1 MREKR
6 GRLDFPVVLE
16 DAAAVGRPL
25 SVSSGRRIKA
35 PVQMVLR
42 HALQKSCDLP
52 GDSYF
57 VNTRPDWILILL
69 NNARKE
75 LRVKLMLLFWR
86 VWHHRNDNV
95 LGKGDC
101 SISASVNFL
110 ESYLTSLNPG
120 TTDNTTP

>member
-25 SVSSGRRIKA
+25 SVSSRRRIKD
-35 PVQMVLR
+35 PVQMVYL
-42 HALQKSCDLP
+42 LEKS
-52 GDSYF
+52 
-57 VNTRPDWILILL
+57 RPDWIPIFL